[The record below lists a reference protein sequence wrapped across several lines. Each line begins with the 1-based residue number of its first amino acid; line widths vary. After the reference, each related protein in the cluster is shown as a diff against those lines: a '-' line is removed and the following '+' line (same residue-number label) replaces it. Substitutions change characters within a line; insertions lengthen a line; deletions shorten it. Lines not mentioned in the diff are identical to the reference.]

1 MLNLRIEDRIYSVAG
16 ILPEQFAFPAK
27 TDLWVP
33 SELDPERRGL
43 AAPRPSGGQDP
54 DPDATAHSERRYLWL
69 LVLMIALI
77 VGITTLVG
85 IVGMIVVAFGG
96 ST

>member
-1 MLNLRIEDRIYSVAG
+1 M
-16 ILPEQFAFPAK
+16 
-27 TDLWVP
+27 P
-33 SELDPERRGL
+33 SDLDPDRRGIS
-43 AAPRPSGGQDP
+43 APRPAGGQDP
-54 DPDATAHSERRYLWL
+54 DPDATARAERRYLWL

-96 ST
+96 TT

>member
-1 MLNLRIEDRIYSVAG
+1 MRRRGAG
-16 ILPEQFAFPAK
+16 ALAPAPWPRSGHDGAMPAAQ
-27 TDLWVP
+27 TP
-33 SELDPERRGL
+33 TELDPERRGL

-85 IVGMIVVAFGG
+85 IVGMVVVAMGG
-96 ST
+96 TT